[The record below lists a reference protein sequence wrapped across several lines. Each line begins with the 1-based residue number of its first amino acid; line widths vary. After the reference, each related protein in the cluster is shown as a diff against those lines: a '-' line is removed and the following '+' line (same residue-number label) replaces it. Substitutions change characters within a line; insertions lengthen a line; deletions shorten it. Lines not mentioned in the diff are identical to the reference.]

1 MKKLDAKNRFSL
13 LFIVATFGVAL
24 YAALHKDQ
32 TIIHWGHFGG
42 HETSG
47 MGYLILLLPLL
58 TVALYLLLRKAS
70 NHPFTSMVQFDMPKT
85 EHNARL
91 LSQYFSTLS
100 LCTTAL
106 LLYIT
111 ICSVGFAPMIPLVV
125 VLFVAFF
132 GFYYMRVRRKIR
144 HE

>member
-32 TIIHWGHFGG
+32 IIIHWGPFGG

-85 EHNARL
+85 GAQRSAFEPIFQHTFALHNGPSALHHHLFGRFCAHDSACGGAFRGLLRL
-91 LSQYFSTLS
+91 LLHARS
-100 LCTTAL
+100 A
-106 LLYIT
+106 
-111 ICSVGFAPMIPLVV
+111 
-125 VLFVAFF
+125 
-132 GFYYMRVRRKIR
+132 
-144 HE
+144 

>member
-32 TIIHWGHFGG
+32 IIIHWGPFGG

-85 EHNARL
+85 LHNGPSALHHHLFGRFCAHDSACGGAFRGLLRL
-91 LSQYFSTLS
+91 LLH
-100 LCTTAL
+100 A
-106 LLYIT
+106 
-111 ICSVGFAPMIPLVV
+111 CSA
-125 VLFVAFF
+125 
-132 GFYYMRVRRKIR
+132 
-144 HE
+144 

>member
-32 TIIHWGHFGG
+32 IIIHWGPFGG

-91 LSQYFSTLS
+91 LSALHNGPSALHHHLFGRFCAHDSACGGAFRGL
-100 LCTTAL
+100 LRL
-106 LLYIT
+106 LLHAR
-111 ICSVGFAPMIPLVV
+111 SA
-125 VLFVAFF
+125 
-132 GFYYMRVRRKIR
+132 
-144 HE
+144 